1 MVEYLQEIFRLF
13 YPERCAACGR
23 ILPEGVSLFCPHCQ
37 WDMPLTGY
45 CSIHDNPVYAKF
57 GGLIPV
63 QEASS
68 WLFFTTPSRYRDLI
82 HSFKYRGTWKLCNQL
97 GTLMGYA
104 LAEGGLYQDVDLIL
118 PVPLH
123 PFRKW
128 RRGYNQAE
136 YLAEGIAKALKRPV
150 CRDHLIRKH
159 YNRSQATT
167 LKRHQRWE
175 NVQNIFA
182 VHHPEHL
189 SGKHL
194 LLMDD
199 VLTTGATLISCAET
213 LLKNSP
219 DCRISIAT
227 LAVSAHELFGRH
239 KGGGL

>member
-1 MVEYLQEIFRLF
+1 MAVLYYPKSLSRPDPLIQIQRHMEIM
-13 YPERCAACGR
+13 
-23 ILPEGVSLFCPHCQ
+23 Q
-37 WDMPLTGY
+37 
-45 CSIHDNPVYAKF
+45 SIGHFD
-57 GGLIPV
+57 GIC
-63 QEASS
+63 
-68 WLFFTTPSRYRDLI
+68 TCRR
-82 HSFKYRGTWKLCNQL
+82 
-97 GTLMGYA
+97 
-104 LAEGGLYQDVDLIL
+104 GLYQDVDLIL

-189 SGKHL
+189 SGRHL
-194 LLMDD
+194 LLVDD